1 MHVLNSNKLFARFVG
16 SAKSWSGETMRF
28 PIKVAKNTLG
38 GSFDGYQTFS
48 TSAVDTR
55 ALLSYTPSFY
65 EIPVS
70 LPLTEISVNAT
81 DSGVLDLL
89 GIEVA
94 STAQDAA
101 DDLGTMFYGTKQKL
115 APNLAIC

>member
-1 MHVLNSNKLFARFVG
+1 MLTRFIG

-38 GSFDGYQTFS
+38 GSFSGYQTFS

-55 ALLSYTPSFY
+55 VRLSYTPSFY

-70 LPLTEISVNAT
+70 LPLTEISINRT
-81 DSGVLDLL
+81 DAKVLDLL
-89 GIEVA
+89 GIEVS

-101 DDLGTMFYGTKQKL
+101 DDIGTMFYGTKQKL